1 MQCGWG
7 GSCCIPRP
15 CSYRSPL
22 AVAAYRLLPLL
33 ALASAPLLLSLP
45 SPPLAR
51 HLEYKRA
58 GGRSSARFGDTVRR
72 RLWRRRQGAAAAA
85 APAVAVPA
93 GSEEAAIAAGEAAAE
108 VGVGA
113 GTVAAAT
120 AAALEARAAREAEA
134 RKKAIKSF
142 LNLVLDLLRC
152 SGGSSV

>member
-1 MQCGWG
+1 MPILVQP
-7 GSCCIPRP
+7 S
-15 CSYRSPL
+15 
-22 AVAAYRLLPLL
+22 ANALLTYV
-33 ALASAPLLLSLP
+33 
-45 SPPLAR
+45 PPLALHAPR

-72 RLWRRRQGAAAAA
+72 RMWRRRKGTASGAA

-93 GSEEAAIAAGEAAAE
+93 RSDEAALAAAGEAAAE
-108 VGVGA
+108 AGVGA

-134 RKKAIKSF
+134 RKKAIKAF

-152 SGGSSV
+152 VQGAVRLVVSRSCFRRKMQVL